1 MRTAKYSLMCAAFLC
16 KIEIAED
23 PFFGNIAFIERGI
36 AFSVLILGSLYLFI
50 KFWMVIFPEG
60 TRINKA
66 NLEKSKEF
74 ASSRGEYTL
83 SVEIFR
89 LFHFMSITNIYLDRS
104 GNNL

>member
-23 PFFGNIAFIERGI
+23 PFFGNIAFIEREI
-36 AFSVLILGSLYLFI
+36 ALSVLILGSLYLFI

-74 ASSRGEYTL
+74 ASSRGEYFVDRDIPPISL
-83 SVEIFR
+83 YVHHQY
-89 LFHFMSITNIYLDRS
+89 LF
-104 GNNL
+104 G

>member
-16 KIEIAED
+16 KIEIAEN
-23 PFFGNIAFIERGI
+23 PFFSNITFIKLEVV
-36 AFSVLILGSLYLFI
+36 FSILILGSLYLFI

-74 ASSRGEYTL
+74 ASSRGEYAL
-83 SVEIFR
+83 SIEILS
-89 LFHFMSITNIYLDRS
+89 LFHFMSITNIYLNRS

>member
-1 MRTAKYSLMCAAFLC
+1 MCAAFLC
-16 KIEIAED
+16 KIEIAEN
-23 PFFGNIAFIERGI
+23 PFFGNIAFIERKI
-36 AFSVLILGSLYLFI
+36 VFSVLILRSLYLFI

-83 SVEIFR
+83 SIEVFR

-104 GNNL
+104 